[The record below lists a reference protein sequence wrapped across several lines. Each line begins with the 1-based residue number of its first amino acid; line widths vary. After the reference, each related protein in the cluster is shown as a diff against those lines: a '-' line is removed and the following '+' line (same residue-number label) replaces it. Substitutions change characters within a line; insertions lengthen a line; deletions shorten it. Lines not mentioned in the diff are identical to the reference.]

1 MAGTS
6 RVNRQVHARF
16 CERLEVKFLRPTR
29 CLASCR
35 PSRSSGQRCVKPYLN
50 RASRRYIMNNL
61 SGSNCIPFTGHEHA
75 IHNVRRV
82 METEQHRR
90 RSVLGQSS
98 EGRELNIE
106 SATASYEGWMRS
118 CTAVV
123 ASDLRSKHEQMKE
136 SPFQFLRG
144 TFYRWAQ
151 LWPSI
156 CAQLCD
162 APKVLAVGDLHVNS
176 FGTWRDAE
184 GRLCWGVDDFDESYP
199 LAYTNDIV
207 RLAASLK
214 IVIDAGSL
222 SIRFKDGC
230 GAILDGY
237 LQQFREGGCPIVLA
251 EREQKLDKLGVDS
264 FKPPS
269 DFWGKLNRLPT
280 VRHSLASDLKHA
292 LEKTLPDPKMEYK
305 IVRRQAGLGSLGQKR
320 FVAIARWQGGFI
332 AREAKSMLPSACS
345 WLNDQIGHRQSYYE
359 EAISSAIRSPDPFQ
373 VIEGSWLI
381 RRLSPDSNPI
391 DIQSLPKHRDEHM
404 LLHAMGSETAN
415 VHLGTKG
422 QTTKIL
428 NDLQK
433 RKPAWLREAAVR
445 MACILEKDW
454 NRYRKF

>member
-1 MAGTS
+1 MKT
-6 RVNRQVHARF
+6 
-16 CERLEVKFLRPTR
+16 E
-29 CLASCR
+29 
-35 PSRSSGQRCVKPYLN
+35 
-50 RASRRYIMNNL
+50 
-61 SGSNCIPFTGHEHA
+61 EHG
-75 IHNVRRV
+75 
-82 METEQHRR
+82 R
-90 RSVLGQSS
+90 RSVVGQLS

-118 CTAVV
+118 CTVIV
-123 ASDLRSKHEQMKE
+123 SSDLRSKHEQMKE

-151 LWPSI
+151 VWPSI
-156 CAQLCD
+156 CAELCD

-199 LAYTNDIV
+199 LVYTNDIV

-237 LQQFREGGCPIVLA
+237 LQSLHEGGCPIVLA

-280 VRHSLASDLKHA
+280 VRHSLANDLKHA

-305 IVRRQAGLGSLGQKR
+305 VVRRQAGLGSLGQKR

-359 EAISSAIRSPDPFQ
+359 EAISSAVRSPDPFQ

-391 DIQSLPKHRDEHM
+391 DIQSVPKHRDVPM

-433 RKPAWLREAAVR
+433 RKSNWLRDAAAR
-445 MACILEKDW
+445 MARVVEKDW
-454 NRYRKF
+454 KHNRKS